1 MARLVYS
8 AMCSLDGF
16 IADADGSFD
25 FAMPDAAVHAFA
37 NELESTVGTHLFGR
51 RMFEVMEFWEGQDAD
66 LDQDPVTLEFARQ
79 WTSRDKHVYSTTL
92 TSVTTARTTLHRAF
106 EPQQVAQLKA
116 DATADLSIGG
126 AALAAVAFRAGLI
139 DDLHLITFPVV
150 VGGGTSALPPGLR
163 LDLERAEVRLFDSGV
178 VATHYRVHGQ
188 GAG

>member
-106 EPQQVAQLKA
+106 EPRQVAQLKA

-126 AALAAVAFRAGLI
+126 CTRGRGVQGRVIRRPPPHHVPGGRRWRHERTAAWPA
-139 DDLHLITFPVV
+139 P
-150 VGGGTSALPPGLR
+150 
-163 LDLERAEVRLFDSGV
+163 
-178 VATHYRVHGQ
+178 
-188 GAG
+188 